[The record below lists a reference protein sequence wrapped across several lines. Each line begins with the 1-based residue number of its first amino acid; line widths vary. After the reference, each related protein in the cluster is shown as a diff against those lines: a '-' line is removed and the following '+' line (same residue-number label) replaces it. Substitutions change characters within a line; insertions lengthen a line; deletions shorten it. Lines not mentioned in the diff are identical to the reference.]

1 MTKSALGIILVL
13 GVFFLLAAGWGV
25 YNFIEL
31 NRTQAELSVTES
43 ELLLTRTQR
52 DDYAARLQST
62 QNSLTETED
71 ELEETELELK
81 ANQAELKDTQ
91 QELTDIKFDLSAAE
105 LNTLILQN
113 RYDQSQT
120 ELTAAV
126 TTLDGLGITV
136 AASSQCDDVV
146 LVDNAA
152 AGNPTLAEL
161 IDFINRDNT
170 DMTEYILN
178 VYDCSQFS
186 RDFHNRA
193 ESAGIRTAE
202 VQIDLIGGTYGH
214 ALNAV
219 ITSDFGLVYVDCTE
233 QDTIARVVQGK
244 VYRAVVPSQ
253 LSPYNIR
260 NNSWWDGLS
269 SYYYLPGDYGSD
281 CITDSIIIYW

>member
-105 LNTLILQN
+105 LNNLILQN

-126 TTLDGLGITV
+126 TTLDGLGIN
-136 AASSQCDDVV
+136 C
-146 LVDNAA
+146 
-152 AGNPTLAEL
+152 
-161 IDFINRDNT
+161 
-170 DMTEYILN
+170 
-178 VYDCSQFS
+178 C
-186 RDFHNRA
+186 
-193 ESAGIRTAE
+193 
-202 VQIDLIGGTYGH
+202 
-214 ALNAV
+214 
-219 ITSDFGLVYVDCTE
+219 C
-233 QDTIARVVQGK
+233 
-244 VYRAVVPSQ
+244 Q
-253 LSPYNIR
+253 LSMR
-260 NNSWWDGLS
+260 
-269 SYYYLPGDYGSD
+269 
-281 CITDSIIIYW
+281 